1 MNGGRVIFAAKGTS
15 CVTTNT
21 FRTVLKRSGY
31 TEECLRVPAPAAM
44 SDLGRSIPNLIAYC
58 RRPHDVRT
66 AAIAFGESPS
76 PDASLGIVKE
86 YQETGAPVVILAVQE
101 NIEVWRQGVCDPE
114 LNVSIPANQL
124 EPFFAE
130 WKESLSPDAVYRT
143 KNFKKPSDP
152 HQMEFVDIGL
162 MPFVERNVGKK
173 LSDMLSRVVRSMV
186 DDWEEVQGATDQ
198 DLGLLLRSVFRLL
211 VGKVLVD
218 KGVDNFKRLNV
229 SDPADVL
236 ARVAKHY
243 GGSMG
248 DDALC
253 PKALALLTSAGEQ
266 IFEMSSLCDMSTES
280 LGVIYENTFISKAT
294 RKKLGTHSTPPWLA
308 DYMMW
313 QVEDWFKAIPAEERF
328 VYEPACGHGA
338 FLVAAL
344 RMLQQ
349 FAFEEGR
356 PYTDT
361 ALYLRK
367 MLYGVDIDP
376 FSLEIA
382 RLSLSLTDIPRPNGW
397 KLGNWNLFETDP
409 FKKGYP
415 KPALVLTNPPYEEFT
430 EAERAK
436 WSCQNFVKHAEI
448 VARALP
454 HIRENGIVGFV
465 APRTLLTLKSIS
477 QLRKTLA
484 TTFEIREIDQ
494 FPDKVFR
501 FSDAETCV
509 LLARRKAPCPD
520 ARIQCGYVFEKG
532 VPEFQNRHVFGFKQ
546 DVAARTVT
554 GEPEYR
560 LNMPLLNGIWD
571 SLSHHPRLGSV
582 AHVGRGIE
590 LHANAKVEAGET
602 KKRYEVVNSVD
613 SNILCH
619 QSPTFYT
626 TYIAESQIRRK
637 GSAAVSKVPQ
647 IMVNAARVNRYA
659 WPVRALLDQKG
670 LTVST
675 NFYTVRPK
683 SEKWPLEFFW
693 ALLNSPIG
701 NAFVH
706 SRSGKLHILKETLI
720 DIPLPLVHDTQ
731 DIVSIVH
738 AVKDYFTAAK
748 DFDDLDV
755 KGGADDMKLK
765 RLRWQVDAEILKLY
779 DLAPRDERMLLDL
792 FTGHKRLGVAFDQNE
807 FYPRD
812 FVPCLPLHEYL
823 SYIDNQNTAAKIRQ
837 QPVWKMVSPEFK
849 QALSR
854 AVELY
859 PDGE

>member
-1 MNGGRVIFAAKGTS
+1 M
-15 CVTTNT
+15 
-21 FRTVLKRSGY
+21 LKRSGY
-31 TEECLRVPAPAAM
+31 TEECLRVPAPAAI

-66 AAIAFGESPS
+66 AAIAVGDSPS
-76 PDASLGIVKE
+76 PDASMRIVKD
-86 YQETGAPVVILAVQE
+86 YQVTGAPIVILYVRE
-101 NIEVWRQGVCDPE
+101 KVEVWRQGIGDPN
-114 LNVSIPANQL
+114 LNESLRPPQL
-124 EPFFAE
+124 DAFFDK
-130 WKESLSPDAVYRT
+130 WKDSLSPDAVYRT
-143 KNFKKPSDP
+143 KNFKKPGVP

-162 MPFVERNVGKK
+162 MPFVEHDVGQK
-173 LSDMLSRVVRSMV
+173 LSDLLSRVVRGMV
-186 DDWEEVQGATDQ
+186 EEWESVQGNSDR
-198 DLGLLLRSVFRLL
+198 DLNLLLRSVFRLL
-211 VGKVLVD
+211 AGKVLVD

-236 ARVAKHY
+236 TRVAKHY

-248 DDALC
+248 DDVLC
-253 PKALALLTSAGEQ
+253 PKALSLLSSAGEQ

-294 RKKLGTHSTPPWLA
+294 RKKLGPHSTPSWLA

-313 QVEDWFKAIPAEERF
+313 QVEDWFKTIPAEERF

-367 MLYGVDIDP
+367 MLYGVDVDS

-397 KLGNWNLFETDP
+397 KLGNWNLFEADP

-415 KPALVLTNPPYEEFT
+415 KPALVLTNPPYEDFT

-448 VARALP
+448 IARVLP

-465 APRTLLTLKSIS
+465 APRTLLTLKSVS

-509 LLARRKAPCPD
+509 LLARRKIPCSS

-532 VPEFQNRHVFGFKQ
+532 VPEFQNRHLFGYKQ
-546 DVAARTVT
+546 DVAARTVA

-560 LNMPLLNGIWD
+560 LDMPLLNEIWA
-571 SLSHHPRLGSV
+571 SLAHHPRLGAV

-590 LHANAKVEAGET
+590 LHANAKVEIGET

-613 SNILCH
+613 PSILCH

-647 IMVNAARVNRYA
+647 IIVNAARVNRYA
-659 WPVRALLDQKG
+659 WPVRALLDLKG

-720 DIPLPLVHDTQ
+720 DVPLPLIHDVHG
-731 DIVSIVH
+731 IASIVH
-738 AVKDYFTAAK
+738 AVKAYFTAAK

-755 KGGADDMKLK
+755 IGVAEEKKLK
-765 RLRWQVDAEILKLY
+765 RLRWQVDAELLKLY
-779 DLAPRDERMLLDL
+779 DLAPRDERVLLDL
-792 FTGHKRLGVAFDQNE
+792 FTGYKRLGVAFEQSE
-807 FYPRD
+807 YYQHD
-812 FVPCLPLHEYL
+812 FLPCLPLHEYL
-823 SYIDNQNTAAKIRQ
+823 GFIDNQNTAAKIRQ